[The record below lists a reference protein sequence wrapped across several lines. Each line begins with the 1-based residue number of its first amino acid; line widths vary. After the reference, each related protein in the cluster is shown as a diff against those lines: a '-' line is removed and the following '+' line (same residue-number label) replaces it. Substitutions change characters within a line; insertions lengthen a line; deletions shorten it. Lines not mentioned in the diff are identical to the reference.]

1 MSYTRPQFETK
12 RKERKYIRYK
22 DGAERYSIGVTKF
35 MQLAKE
41 ARAVY
46 KIDGVVL
53 VNTEIFERFLESFR
67 LD

>member
-1 MSYTRPQFETK
+1 MMSYTTPQFEIK
-12 RKERKYIRYK
+12 KKERKYIRYK

-41 ARAVY
+41 AKAVY

-53 VNTEIFERFLESFR
+53 VNTEIFEKYLQGFR
-67 LD
+67 E

>member
-1 MSYTRPQFETK
+1 MSYTTPQFEIK
-12 RKERKYIRYK
+12 KKERKYIRYK

-41 ARAVY
+41 AKAVY

-53 VNTEIFERFLESFR
+53 VNTEIFEKYLQGFR
-67 LD
+67 E